1 MKRLLLASAFLAVV
15 ITVSIIGLNLLEKT
29 YDEVSE
35 ALTQGKDC
43 VAIGDYSA
51 AENYCKKAE
60 DAYVKAEKYLS
71 AFVNHSTLDEIGAEL
86 AQVKPFT
93 EKGEEAE
100 FYSHCEAT
108 LVSLK
113 HLKNDM
119 IISVKNL
126 F

>member
-35 ALTQGKDC
+35 ALTQSKDC
-43 VAIGDYSA
+43 IAIGDYSS
-51 AENYCKKAE
+51 AESYCKKAE
-60 DAYVKAEKYLS
+60 EKYIKAEKYLS
-71 AFVNHSTLDEIGAEL
+71 AFVNHSTLDDIGTEL
-86 AQVKPFT
+86 AQIEPFT

-100 FYSHCEAT
+100 FYSHCEAA
-108 LVSLK
+108 LVALK

-119 IISVKNL
+119 VISIKNM